1 MSAEPKI
8 SVIIL
13 NWNGSDLMRRYL
25 PSVLQYSPAPMA
37 EVIVAD
43 NGSTDDSLQVLA
55 REFPAVRVLSFPDN
69 LGFAGGYNQA
79 IAEVRTPYVVL
90 LNSDVAVTE
99 DWLQPL
105 LDFAEAHPEVAALQ
119 PKLLSD
125 RQRSQFEY
133 AGAAGGYLDV
143 LGYPFCR
150 GRLFDV
156 VEEDRGQYDTVR
168 PVQWATGA
176 CLFVRTDLYRLV
188 GGLDELFFAHME
200 EIDLC
205 WRLRRAGYALYC
217 LPASCVYHLGGA
229 SLAMGHPRKTYLNFR
244 NSLLMLHKNLPASRR
259 GRILFVRRLL
269 DGVAALRFLLSGEFP
284 HVRAIWFAH
293 RDARRMMRTAYAH
306 YQDSFP
312 TPTSP
317 APTFAE
323 QHVSILWQYYVR
335 RRRTFAAIFN
345 S

>member
-43 NGSTDDSLQVLA
+43 NGSTDDSLQVLS

-99 DWLQPL
+99 GWLQPL
-105 LDFAEAHPEVAALQ
+105 LAFAEAHPEVAALQ

-125 RQRSQFEY
+125 RQQTHFEY
-133 AGAAGGYLDV
+133 AGAAGGYLDA

-176 CLFVRTDLYRLV
+176 CLFVRTELYRLV

-205 WRLRRAGYALYC
+205 WRLRRAGYDLYC
-217 LPASCVYHLGGA
+217 VPSSRVYHLGGA

-244 NSLLMLHKNLPASRR
+244 NSLLMLYKNLPRR
-259 GRILFVRRLL
+259 RRQRTLFLRCLL
-269 DGVAALRFLLSGEFP
+269 DGVAALRFFLAGETP

-293 RDARRMMRTAYAH
+293 RDARRMMRTAYAR
-306 YQDSFP
+306 YRDPFP
-312 TPTSP
+312 SP
-317 APTFAE
+317 AASPRTFPE
-323 QHVSILWQYYVR
+323 QKVSILWQYYIR
-335 RRRTFAAIFN
+335 RRRTYAEIFR
-345 S
+345 

>member
-43 NGSTDDSLQVLA
+43 NGSTDDSLQVLS

-99 DWLQPL
+99 GWLQPL
-105 LDFAEAHPEVAALQ
+105 LAFAEAHPEVAALQ

-125 RQRSQFEY
+125 RQQTHFEY
-133 AGAAGGYLDV
+133 AGAAGGYLDA

-176 CLFVRTDLYRLV
+176 CLFVRTELYRLV

-205 WRLRRAGYALYC
+205 WRLRRAGYDLYC
-217 LPASCVYHLGGA
+217 VPSSRVYHLGGA

-244 NSLLMLHKNLPASRR
+244 NSLLMLYKNLPRR
-259 GRILFVRRLL
+259 RRQRTLFLRCLL
-269 DGVAALRFLLSGEFP
+269 DGVAALRFLLAGETP

-293 RDARRMMRTAYAH
+293 RDARRMMRTAYAR
-306 YQDSFP
+306 YRDPFP
-312 TPTSP
+312 SP
-317 APTFAE
+317 AAPPRTFPE
-323 QHVSILWQYYVR
+323 QKVSILWQYYIR
-335 RRRTFAAIFN
+335 RRRTYAEIFR
-345 S
+345 